1 MPLLRGKSNKVV
13 SENISRLQHEG
24 YPQAQAVAIS
34 LNVAGKSKRSST
46 MAVKKRKKAAKKAP
60 KKAAKKSP
68 KKAKKKAA
76 AKK

>member
-1 MPLLRGKSNKVV
+1 VPLLRGKSNKVV

-24 YPQAQAVAIS
+24 YGRQQSIAIA
-34 LNVAGKSKRSST
+34 LNVAGKSKRSSN
-46 MAVKKRKKAAKKAP
+46 MAAKKRKKAAKKAP